1 MARNLCACA
10 HQETQHT
17 SHPSGARPCTSFGCG
32 CSDYDGPRDPFL
44 AAPVVSAVARMQREA
59 RAQKAAKAA
68 RAGRLAAAYLRGHGD
83 TCPSCHTV
91 ALLSDKAEGG
101 LEFSEPLCAP
111 CRARYVFEAQL
122 TDWDR
127 EYERARVNGWED

>member
-1 MARNLCACA
+1 MDAI
-10 HQETQHT
+10 
-17 SHPSGARPCTSFGCG
+17 
-32 CSDYDGPRDPFL
+32 
-44 AAPVVSAVARMQREA
+44 
-59 RAQKAAKAA
+59 AKAE

-91 ALLSDKAEGG
+91 ALLSDRAEGG
-101 LEFSEPLCAP
+101 LEFSEPLCAA
-111 CRARYVFEAQL
+111 CRARCAYEAQL